1 MKAKR
6 IQLLIA
12 MVLLLIGIAG
22 VVHTALEQSQ
32 AHASSAEVIAA
43 EASIAELEANVSNI
57 AAMPRIE
64 LQSGDSG
71 MPDAPVPP
79 TPPPPPVM
87 SNVVVDPWMW
97 LGLTAACF
105 TPFALLGWYLD
116 QRTGLVV
123 YEQPLA

>member
-1 MKAKR
+1 MKVKR

-12 MVLLLIGIAG
+12 IVLLLIGIAG

-43 EASIAELEANVSNI
+43 QASIAEIEANVDNI
-57 AAMPRIE
+57 AEMPRIE
-64 LQSGDSG
+64 MQSDGSSR
-71 MPDAPVPP
+71 PDAPVPP
-79 TPPPPPVM
+79 TPPTPPATPK
-87 SNVVVDPWMW
+87 VVVDPWMW
-97 LGLTAACF
+97 LGLTVACF

-116 QRTGLVV
+116 QRKDSVV